1 MRTLPVASLIC
12 VAVLVGAHS
21 NIPKYGS
28 RVYSIDR
35 NTNFSKLKT
44 YAWLESHMP
53 EDAELEAHIM
63 ASVDRELAS
72 VGMTKVAPSVAE
84 VAVTYEAYS
93 RTDVAVYKH
102 PVAKRVRPMYGV
114 GILVVSVVE
123 PRNFRPLL
131 ELRADVP
138 VERAERAAIADATVT
153 EMFRLYPALR
163 QHSGD

>member
-1 MRTLPVASLIC
+1 MRTLAVASLMC
-12 VAVLVGAHS
+12 VTVLVGAHS

-35 NTNFSKLKT
+35 QTNFSKLKT

-53 EDAELEAHIM
+53 DNVELEARIK
-63 ASVDRELAS
+63 AAVDRELAA

-102 PVAKRVRPMYGV
+102 PIAKRVRPMYGV
-114 GILVVSVVE
+114 GILMVSVVE
-123 PRNFRPLL
+123 PRYFRPLL

-138 VERAERAAIADATVT
+138 VERTERAAIADATVT
-153 EMFRLYPALR
+153 EMFRLYPVPR
-163 QHSGD
+163 RHSGD